1 MAQIGVT
8 TSNAMK
14 HALIALLVA
23 TASGCT
29 TAMYQVKAEPAPIEI
44 TIKASPTTMP
54 GEYHLQVDDL
64 LTVRFY
70 RNPELDQDVRVRPD
84 GKISLPYVDDV
95 SALGLTPN
103 QLDSNLTAAYTGELA
118 TPDVT
123 VIVVEFGAQRVF
135 IGGMVE
141 SEGLIELRGEM
152 TVVQAIKAAGGFNR
166 WARRDQIVLM
176 RRDAVGNVT
185 AYALD
190 LRDIE
195 NGKNPEQ
202 DVMLHPNDVVHVPRS
217 AVANVNLWID
227 QYIRENLPVNPSTI
241 ANVAGF

>member
-1 MAQIGVT
+1 MAQIGTT
-8 TSNAMK
+8 TSKAMR
-14 HALIALLVA
+14 HALIALIVA
-23 TASGCT
+23 TATGCT
-29 TAMYQVKAEPAPIEI
+29 AAMYQVKAEPVPMEI
-44 TIKASPTTMP
+44 TVKASPTTMP

-70 RNPELDQDVRVRPD
+70 RNPELDQDARVRPD

-95 SALGLTPN
+95 AALGLTPN
-103 QLDSNLTAAYTGELA
+103 ELDANLTAAYTGELA

-135 IGGMVE
+135 VGGMVE
-141 SEGLIELRGEM
+141 AEGLIELRGEM
-152 TVVQAIKAAGGFNR
+152 TVVQAIKTAGGFNR

-176 RRDAVGNVT
+176 RRDGVGNVT

-202 DVMLHPNDVVHVPRS
+202 DVMLHANDVIHVPRS

-227 QYIRENLPVNPSTI
+227 QYIRENLPINPSTI
-241 ANVAGF
+241 TAVAGF